1 MFDIGFWELAIIGI
15 VALVVVGPERLPG
28 LIRTVGYWSGK
39 IREMASSVKSDLQH
53 EIDKVETLQEKLK
66 EQEEVLARHNI
77 LIKDSLSVSAKK
89 NQQDPTDV
97 TSSSGTATD
106 DNSNTSNGDNHA
118 LPDEK
123 HSTHSNDSAIQQKP
137 PVNEKTG

>member
-28 LIRTVGYWSGK
+28 LIRTAGHWSGK
-39 IREMASSVKSDLQH
+39 IRQMASSVKSDLQH

-66 EQEEVLARHNI
+66 EQEEMLARHNI
-77 LIKDSLSVSAKK
+77 LIKDSLSMSAKNK
-89 NQQDPTDV
+89 QQDQADV
-97 TSSSGTATD
+97 TSSSVTATD
-106 DNSNTSNGDNHA
+106 DNSNNSNADSRA

-123 HSTHSNDSAIQQKP
+123 HSTHSNDSAIQQKS